1 MTCTRALA
9 PWRGRQ
15 GCLWGLP
22 GDLTIKGVE
31 KRLLK
36 KKAAKKHGVEYVDM
50 LDDQIQVVRYDS
62 EQFLRVRLDK
72 SGWKDSQIIIVES
85 DEGSSPRTGST
96 YFLARVSTHRQP
108 EKYSVSLRKMSR

>member
-1 MTCTRALA
+1 M
-9 PWRGRQ
+9 
-15 GCLWGLP
+15 P

-85 DEGSSPRTGST
+85 DEFEDEEGNGSSPRTGST

>member
-1 MTCTRALA
+1 MRALA
-9 PWRGRQ
+9 AWVGWCHTG

-22 GDLTIKGVE
+22 GDLTIKDVE
-31 KRLLK
+31 KRL
-36 KKAAKKHGVEYVDM
+36 

-85 DEGSSPRTGST
+85 DEFEDEEGNGSSPRTGST

>member
-1 MTCTRALA
+1 MGWLVSH
-9 PWRGRQ
+9 RG

-22 GDLTIKGVE
+22 GDLTIKDVE
-31 KRLLK
+31 KRL
-36 KKAAKKHGVEYVDM
+36 

-85 DEGSSPRTGST
+85 DEFEDEEGNGSSPRTGST